1 MAYIFVTERFV
12 FKCREEG
19 ESLSESLSCVKFS
32 VDGQFFRVI
41 SISRIGEK
49 YYVIDDN
56 KKEIRSNDT
65 LLNVAKMYIKET
77 YGEIKNFFE
86 CG

>member
-12 FKCREEG
+12 FKCKEEG
-19 ESLSESLSCVKFS
+19 ESLSCLKFS

-41 SISRIGEK
+41 NISKIGEK
-49 YYVIDDN
+49 YFVIDDE
-56 KKEIRSNDT
+56 KKEIRLNDT
-65 LLNVAKMYIKET
+65 LLNIAKKYISDT

-86 CG
+86 CS